1 MLDEVT
7 TKTVAFTKIRI
18 NNKNQ
23 YTYITLQCKDCFLF
37 DKIHLNDES
46 SCLFWRWKEGRMT
59 PHNYL

>member
-23 YTYITLQCKDCFLF
+23 YTLHYNAKIAFYLTKFGIENYTCK
-37 DKIHLNDES
+37 
-46 SCLFWRWKEGRMT
+46 
-59 PHNYL
+59 